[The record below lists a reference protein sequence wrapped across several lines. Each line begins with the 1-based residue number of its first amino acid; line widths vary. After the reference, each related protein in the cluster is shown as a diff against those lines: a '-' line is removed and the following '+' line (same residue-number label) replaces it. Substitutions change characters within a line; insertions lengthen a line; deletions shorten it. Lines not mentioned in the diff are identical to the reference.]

1 MTTEIPQKFWALFC
15 DRLKDWYRGAVS
27 IRWIQPGG
35 SERIVAEDM
44 PLQTLAFQKHSD
56 ACSDMMMVE
65 AGNPG
70 ERPLQYQ
77 IIEPFRVILRKHEES
92 GRYNE
97 LEILA
102 ETGKTE
108 ITFTPAI
115 DSTLVERLAA

>member
-27 IRWIQPGG
+27 IRWVQPGG
-35 SERIVAEDM
+35 GARIVAEDM
-44 PLQTLAFQKHSD
+44 PLQTLAFQKRSD
-56 ACSDMMMVE
+56 ACSDIMTVE
-65 AGNPG
+65 TGNPG
-70 ERPLQYQ
+70 ERPQQHQ
-77 IIEPFRVILRKHEES
+77 IIEPFRVILRKDDES

-108 ITFTPAI
+108 ISFTPAI
-115 DSTLVERLAA
+115 DATLVEKLAA